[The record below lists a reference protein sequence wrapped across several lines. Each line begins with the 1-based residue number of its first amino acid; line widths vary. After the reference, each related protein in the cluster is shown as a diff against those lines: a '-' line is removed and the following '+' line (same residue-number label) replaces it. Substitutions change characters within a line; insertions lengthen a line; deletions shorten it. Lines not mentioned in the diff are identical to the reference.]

1 MFEDREQAGSQLA
14 GKLKAELGKITPEMV
29 VVLSIPRG
37 GVVVGVQVAQALG
50 CRHDVIVTKKL
61 RAPHEEELA
70 IGAVGETKGSLY
82 LDERLAAD
90 VRADKEYIEQE
101 IENRQKEIKRRERE
115 YRQNNGAIDL
125 KGKTV
130 ILVDDGAATGATMI
144 AAAREVWNRE
154 PHKVVIALPVCALD
168 TLPKLEE
175 EADAVVVLDTP
186 EMFYAVG
193 QFFEEFPQIED
204 KEVIQLLASSH

>member
-1 MFEDREQAGSQLA
+1 MFTDREQAGNQLA
-14 GKLKAELGKITPEMV
+14 QKLKAELGTLTPKKV

-37 GVVVGVQVAQALG
+37 GVVVGAKVAQALG
-50 CRHDVIVTKKL
+50 CQHDVIVTKKL

-70 IGAVGETKGSLY
+70 IGAIGETRGSLY

-90 VRADKEYIEQE
+90 VRADKDYIEQE
-101 IENRQKEIKRRERE
+101 IGNRQKEIKRRERE
-115 YRQNNGAIDL
+115 YRQQGGAVDL
-125 KGKTV
+125 KGRTV

-154 PHKVVIALPVCALD
+154 PHKVVIALPVVARD

-175 EADAVVVLDTP
+175 EADAVVVIDTP
-186 EMFYAVG
+186 DMFYAVG
-193 QFFEEFPQIED
+193 QFYEAFPQIED
-204 KEVIQLLASSH
+204 EAVIKSLKGD

>member
-1 MFEDREQAGSQLA
+1 MFTNRRQAGKQLA
-14 GKLKAELGKITPEMV
+14 EKVQAELGPIASEKL

-37 GVVVGVQVAQALG
+37 GVVVGTEVARVLQ
-50 CRHDVIVTKKL
+50 CPHDIIVTKKL

-70 IGAVGETKGSLY
+70 IGAVGETRGSLY

-90 VRADKEYIEQE
+90 VRADKEYIEEE
-101 IENRQKEIKRRERE
+101 IKNRQEEIKRREEE
-115 YRQNNGAIDL
+115 YRQRNGAIDL
-125 KGKTV
+125 QDKTV

-154 PHKVVIALPVCALD
+154 PHKVIIALPVCALD

-186 EMFYAVG
+186 EIFYAVG
-193 QFFEEFPQIED
+193 QFYEDFPQVSDE
-204 KEVIQLLASSH
+204 EVIKLLKGNL